1 MLQSP
6 AGLYLAMLAQV
17 LLTMVVYVALAR
29 AKGRALRAGQ
39 VDRARARLHD
49 DAWPDD
55 VIQIN
60 NNIDNQFQVPVL
72 FYVVCFILAATNTTG
87 LLVLALAWLFVATR
101 VAHAWIHT
109 HSNYVPIRRNVF
121 MAGCVIVTALWVLA
135 VVQVL

>member
-1 MLQSP
+1 MLESP

-39 VDRARARLHD
+39 VDRVRARLHA
-49 DAWPDD
+49 DAWPDE

-72 FYVVCFILAATNTTG
+72 FYVVCFILAATNATG

-135 VVQVL
+135 VVHVL

>member
-72 FYVVCFILAATNTTG
+72 FYVVCFILAATNATG

-109 HSNYVPIRRNVF
+109 HSNYVPLRRNVF
-121 MAGCVIVTALWVLA
+121 MAGCVIVVALWVLA
-135 VVQVL
+135 VVRVL

>member
-72 FYVVCFILAATNTTG
+72 FYVVCFILAATNVTG

-109 HSNYVPIRRNVF
+109 HSNYVPMRRNVF
-121 MAGCVIVTALWVLA
+121 MKQEIGG
-135 VVQVL
+135 